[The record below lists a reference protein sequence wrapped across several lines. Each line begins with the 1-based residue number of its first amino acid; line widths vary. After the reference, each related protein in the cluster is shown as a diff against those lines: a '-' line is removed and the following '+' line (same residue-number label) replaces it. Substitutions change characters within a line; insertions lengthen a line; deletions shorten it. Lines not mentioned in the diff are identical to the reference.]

1 MAQENNYGKAA
12 FILSIIANAFTDVG
26 LILVSLIYTLLN
38 MNMRTPLHIMFG
50 FLIISGPIVMGS
62 IALGM
67 LKQAKG
73 NKKVFVI
80 LTKIFSITAIV
91 ASAIILMYYGLVV
104 LMVGSLVA

>member
-1 MAQENNYGKAA
+1 MAQENNNYGKAA
-12 FILSIIANAFTDVG
+12 FILSIIADAFTDVG

-50 FLIISGPIVMGS
+50 FLIVMGS

-73 NKKVFVI
+73 TKKVFII
-80 LTKIFSITAIV
+80 LTKIFSILAIV

>member
-1 MAQENNYGKAA
+1 MAQQNNYGKAA
-12 FILSIIANAFTDVG
+12 FILSIVADVFTDVG
-26 LILVSLIYTLLN
+26 LLLVALIYTLLN

-50 FLIISGPIVMGS
+50 FLIIAGPIVMGA

-73 NKKVFVI
+73 TKKVFVI

-91 ASAIILMYYGLVV
+91 ASAIILMYYGLVI
-104 LMVGSLVA
+104 LMVGSLAS